1 MVVAYNDIINAIAK
15 AEDVA
20 LYNARARAIELSNG
34 CKPSKEDDDKAIEIE
49 SWIQLLTRAAAN
61 YDHETCLTDDII
73 WDIIQNV
80 NEQNRDVDC
89 DVSRT
94 YSRNASSGGGSNVP
108 SGYVERVLGLY
119 VDNTNPS
126 LPIIEIFVD
135 PLTISGNGTQADP
148 FSAIGGGG
156 GVTNLGYTASP
167 TDGTV
172 TSSTGTDATL
182 PLADGTNAGLLKPSH
197 FSVLENKNQAS
208 GYVGTDANNE
218 MLSDY
223 YIEQINVVTAQA
235 LVAGSDLVSLKAYI
249 LDDADGG
256 GRIIKVLAAAGVT
269 NQFYQYAIDVTSG
282 EIGTYD
288 ITTDVFIPVAGG
300 SQTLAQTLILGNLS
314 GANDIQFDA
323 AQGLL
328 FSNTSRLR
336 EGTID
341 AGLGGLKGIAQI
353 CGAGYELKWENGRL
367 YVMGSSGNTIRQSL
381 YNFTTTPTATDDT
394 TKGYMV
400 GSLWTLDDGT
410 VYVCSDATLGA
421 AVWAI
426 GGIPTIQQ
434 VLDAGNI
441 STTSIKIDDGAG
453 NYVQVKNINILM
465 EDSSGNALTI
475 YPDSITI
482 QNPSFGAGTIK
493 ATTLANNVFFELPNK
508 AAGTQTF
515 AMLSDIV
522 AGSGVTSV
530 GLSMPSAFSVASSP
544 VTTSGTIA
552 VTGAG
557 LTSQYVRG
565 DGSLANFPSSGGG
578 GASVNYYLNGSV
590 SQGTFGGVAM
600 REINKVPIIG
610 TGTDFTIAAD
620 GYIQSFITDANDPNQ
635 LTIPAGNWNFETY
648 MSASSGGGSPSFYIE
663 LHKWDGTTLTL
674 IASNSTTPEAITGG
688 TTIDL
693 YLSTIAVPQTTLALT
708 DRLAIRIYVT
718 HSGRTITLHTENSHL
733 CQVITTFSTGLT
745 ALNGLTEQV
754 QTFATGTTGTDFAI
768 SSASGIH
775 NFNLP
780 TASASNRGAL
790 SSADWSAFNAL
801 KVENISLQDGGSS
814 IAATTYTLELFAA
827 YAYTINQL
835 KIISASG
842 TCTVA
847 VKINGVDVTG
857 ISAVAVSSTIATGT
871 ATAANTVAIG
881 DKITLVTTSN
891 SALTNLQASLK
902 TTRI

>member
-1 MVVAYNDIINAIAK
+1 MEINQYA
-15 AEDVA
+15 V
-20 LYNARARAIELSNG
+20 
-34 CKPSKEDDDKAIEIE
+34 
-49 SWIQLLTRAAAN
+49 
-61 YDHETCLTDDII
+61 
-73 WDIIQNV
+73 
-80 NEQNRDVDC
+80 
-89 DVSRT
+89 
-94 YSRNASSGGGSNVP
+94 
-108 SGYVERVLGLY
+108 
-119 VDNTNPS
+119 
-126 LPIIEIFVD
+126 
-135 PLTISGNGTQADP
+135 
-148 FSAIGGGG
+148 
-156 GVTNLGYTASP
+156 TASEMK
-167 TDGTV
+167 DLSFLDIDQYV
-172 TSSTGTDATL
+172 S
-182 PLADGTNAGLLKPSH
+182 AGVYQSQKVPVSLVK
-197 FSVLENKNQAS
+197 A
-208 GYVGTDANNE
+208 Y
-218 MLSDY
+218 MLSEN
-223 YIEQINVVTAQA
+223 IEQILLADMQTLATA
-235 LVAGSDLVSLKAYI
+235 GDLVSLKNYLI
-249 LDDADGG
+249 DDGSTLYL
-256 GRIIKVLAAAGVT
+256 VQVT
-269 NQFYQYAIDVTSG
+269 
-282 EIGTYD
+282 
-288 ITTDVFIPVAGG
+288 
-300 SQTLAQTLILGNLS
+300 
-314 GANDIQFDA
+314 
-323 AQGLL
+323 
-328 FSNTSRLR
+328 
-336 EGTID
+336 D
-341 AGLGGLKGIAQI
+341 AG
-353 CGAGYELKWENGRL
+353 
-367 YVMGSSGNTIRQSL
+367 
-381 YNFTTTPTATDDT
+381 
-394 TKGYMV
+394 
-400 GSLWTLDDGT
+400 
-410 VYVCSDATLGA
+410 
-421 AVWAI
+421 
-426 GGIPTIQQ
+426 
-434 VLDAGNI
+434 
-441 STTSIKIDDGAG
+441 STTSVGITIDNGAG
-453 NYVQVKNINILM
+453 ESIDVKHDQIIINNAL
-465 EDSSGNALTI
+465 GNATITSPTLTTATEFQL
-475 YPDSITI
+475 PD
-482 QNPSFGAGTIK
+482 K
-493 ATTLANNVFFELPNK
+493 TTSP
-508 AAGTQTF
+508 QTF
-515 AMLSDIV
+515 AMLSDIG
-522 AGSGVTSV
+522 AGSGTVTSV
-530 GLSMPSAFSVASSP
+530 GLTMPSAFSVASSP

-565 DGSLANFPSSGGG
+565 DGSLANFPTSGGG

-600 REINKVPIIG
+600 KEINKVPIIG

-754 QTFATGTTGTDFAI
+754 QTFAVGTTGTDFAI

-814 IAATTYTLELFAA
+814 IAATTYTLELYAA